1 MGPVKNEKVTPAPSL
16 KRARAYRR
24 IRDLFVGRT
33 ERRLA
38 IVIFITTMVPLAVA
52 LYLGTQMFRRAAAV
66 WYSPE
71 IGAQLDRGVDVYK
84 DYVKAIKDDLKHQ
97 TVAIASD
104 PVLREAAKRGN
115 VETLE
120 SELDVEFPAFT
131 SLVELRI
138 LRSVPETTPPYELS
152 EIAQKTMA
160 HRDRGRPVD
169 TQTEKSL
176 TQLYPLTDDPDGP
189 CVLATFAV
197 SSKRLDELESSAE
210 VVKRYHQIEASRNEV
225 YQGYLNVFALLLGIT
240 LLLVV
245 PLGFLLARGVTKRIN
260 RLAAAIEV
268 VAEGDLSVRVPV
280 TGSDELT
287 DLARTFN
294 RMIGE
299 ISQSRSR
306 IEFLQRIGAWQDMA
320 QRLAH
325 EIKNPL
331 TPIQLAVQE
340 CHRKYAGDDPKYRA
354 LLDTTL
360 EIVEEEVG
368 TLRRLVGSFSNF
380 ARLPHADLKP
390 ANLSDFLRDCENQL
404 GHLEDPFAGA
414 ETAGSETAGA
424 DAPEPIPANVDV
436 KWEVPKDELDVAI
449 DRQMLRRVVVNLVRN
464 AVQAIRDHQ
473 LRGSKPGGVAPG
485 EVLGRVIVSARRE
498 EDGREGVRIEVEDD
512 GPGVAASMRGR
523 IFDPYV
529 TTKADGTGLGLAIV
543 KKIVVEHGGEI
554 EAGESPRLGGA
565 RFTLHLPG
573 MKILAIA
580 AAARDARERAKQQGV
595 EIEG

>member
-1 MGPVKNEKVTPAPSL
+1 MTRNAGL
-16 KRARAYRR
+16 GR
-24 IRDLFVGRT
+24 IWNLLVGKT

-38 IVIFITTMVPLAVA
+38 MVILVTTMVPLAAA
-52 LYLGTQMFRRAAAV
+52 LYLGTQMFRRASAV
-66 WYSPE
+66 WFNPE

-97 TVAIASD
+97 TVAIAAD
-104 PVLREAAKRGN
+104 PVLREAARKGN

-120 SELDVEFPAFT
+120 SELDALFPSFT
-131 SLVELRI
+131 SLVELRV
-138 LRSVPETTPPYELS
+138 LQAPLANPAPPYDADEVS
-152 EIAQKTMA
+152 AKTMA

-169 TQTEKSL
+169 ATTEKSL
-176 TQLYPLTDDPDGP
+176 SQIYPLTDDLDGP
-189 CVLATFAV
+189 CVLAIYAV
-197 SSKRLDELESSAE
+197 SSKRLDELESAGE
-210 VVKRYHQIEASRNEV
+210 VVKRYHQIEASRSDV
-225 YQGYLNVFALLLGIT
+225 YQGYLNVYALLLGVT
-240 LLLVV
+240 LVLTV
-245 PLGFLLARGVTKRIN
+245 PLGIFLARGVTRRIN
-260 RLAAAIEV
+260 RLSAAINL
-268 VAEGDLSVRVPV
+268 VAEGDLTVRVPV

-340 CHRKYAGDDPKYRA
+340 CHRKYDGDDVRYRA
-354 LLDTTL
+354 LLDTTR

-368 TLRRLVGSFSNF
+368 TLRRLVGNFSSF
-380 ARLPHADLKP
+380 ARLPHAELAE
-390 ANLSDFLRDCENQL
+390 ANLSAFLRDCENQL
-404 GHLEDPFAGA
+404 GHLEDPSLG
-414 ETAGSETAGA
+414 EGTT
-424 DAPEPIPANVDV
+424 DAEPIPAHNVEIR
-436 KWEVPKDELDVAI
+436 WEVPKEAIAVAI

-464 AVQAIRDHQ
+464 AVQAIRDHHARSSRPDAAAG
-473 LRGSKPGGVAPG
+473 LPSG
-485 EVLGRVIVSARRE
+485 EVLGRIVVSAS
-498 EDGREGVRIEVEDD
+498 REGDGARIEVEDD
-512 GPGVAASMRGR
+512 GPGIAASMRGR
-523 IFDPYV
+523 IFDPYF

-543 KKIVVEHGGEI
+543 KKVVVEHGGEI
-554 EAGESPRLGGA
+554 DAGRSTRLGGA

-580 AAARDARERAKQQGV
+580 AAAREARERARQQGV
-595 EIEG
+595 ETDVGV

>member
-1 MGPVKNEKVTPAPSL
+1 MVGAVSPGTQL
-16 KRARAYRR
+16 KRARAYKAV
-24 IRDLFVGRT
+24 RDLFVGKT

-38 IVIFITTMVPLAVA
+38 IVIFVTTMVPLAAA

-66 WYSPE
+66 WYTPE
-71 IGAQLDRGVDVYK
+71 IGAQLDHGVDVYK

-97 TVAIASD
+97 TVAIAAD
-104 PVLREAAKRGN
+104 PVLREAAKKGN

-120 SELDVEFPAFT
+120 SELDALFPAFT
-131 SLVELRI
+131 SLVELRV
-138 LRSVPETTPPYELS
+138 LRSPLEDAAPPFDPAEV
-152 EIAQKTMA
+152 AAKTMA

-169 TQTEKSL
+169 AQTEKSL
-176 TQLYPLTDDPDGP
+176 TQLHPLSDDPDGP
-189 CVLATFAV
+189 YVFATFAV
-197 SSKRLDELESSAE
+197 SSKRLDELDSSAE
-210 VVKRYHQIEASRNEV
+210 VVKRYHQIETSRNEV

-240 LLLVV
+240 LLLTV
-245 PLGFLLARGVTKRIN
+245 PLGFMLARGVTRRIN
-260 RLAAAIEV
+260 RLAAAIDL

-340 CHRKYAGDDPKYRA
+340 CHRKYTGDDPKYRA

-380 ARLPHADLKP
+380 ARLPHADLQP

-404 GHLEDPFAGA
+404 GHLEDPSAGEGDA
-414 ETAGSETAGA
+414 EAL
-424 DAPEPIPANVDV
+424 PATNVDI
-436 KWEVPKDELDVAI
+436 KWEVPKEELSVAI

-464 AVQAIRDHQ
+464 AVQAIRDQ
-473 LRGSKPGGVAPG
+473 QRGEGA
-485 EVLGRVIVSARRE
+485 GRVIVSAHRE
-498 EDGREGVRIEVEDD
+498 GEGVRIEVEDD
-512 GPGVAASMRGR
+512 GPGVATSMRGR

-543 KKIVVEHGGEI
+543 KKVVVEHGGEI
-554 EAGESPRLGGA
+554 EADESPRLGGA

-595 EIEG
+595 EIKG

>member
-1 MGPVKNEKVTPAPSL
+1 VVGAVKKTAGQ
-16 KRARAYRR
+16 R
-24 IRDLFVGRT
+24 IRDLLVGKT

-38 IVIFITTMVPLAVA
+38 MVILVTTMVPLAAA
-52 LYLGTQMFRRAAAV
+52 LYLGTQMFRRASAV

-97 TVAIASD
+97 TVAIAAS
-104 PVLREAAKRGN
+104 PVLREAAKKGN
-115 VETLE
+115 VETME
-120 SELDVEFPAFT
+120 SELDAVFPNFT

-138 LRSVPETTPPYELS
+138 LREPLIVPAPPYDLAELT
-152 EIAQKTMA
+152 AKTMA
-160 HRDRGRPVD
+160 HRDRGRPVNA
-169 TQTEKSL
+169 TSEKSL
-176 TQLYPLTDDPDGP
+176 SQLYPLTDDPDGP
-189 CVLATFAV
+189 CVFATYAV
-197 SSKRLDELESSAE
+197 SSKRLDELESAGD
-210 VVKRYHQIEASRNEV
+210 VVKRYHQIEASRSDV
-225 YQGYLNVFALLLGIT
+225 YQGYLNVFALLLGVT
-240 LLLVV
+240 LVLTV
-245 PLGFLLARGVTKRIN
+245 PLGILLARGITRRIN
-260 RLAAAIEV
+260 RLSAAINL
-268 VAEGDLSVRVPV
+268 VAEGDLTVRVPV

-299 ISQSRSR
+299 ISHSRSR

-340 CHRKYAGDDPKYRA
+340 CHRKYAGEDGKYRA

-368 TLRRLVGSFSNF
+368 TLRRLVGSFSSF
-380 ARLPHADLKP
+380 ARLPHAELAE

-404 GHLEDPFAGA
+404 GHLEDPSLGEGA
-414 ETAGSETAGA
+414 T
-424 DAPEPIPANVDV
+424 DAEPIPAQNVEIR
-436 KWEVPKDELDVAI
+436 WEVPTETIKVAI

-464 AVQAIRDHQ
+464 AVQAIRDEAT
-473 LRGSKPGGVAPG
+473 RGSRPDVSFGASSD
-485 EVLGRVIVSARRE
+485 VIGHVVVSASRE
-498 EDGREGVRIEVEDD
+498 DDGARIEVEDD
-512 GPGVAASMRGR
+512 GPGIAASMRGR
-523 IFDPYV
+523 IFDPYF

-543 KKIVVEHGGEI
+543 KKVVVEHGGEI
-554 EAGESPRLGGA
+554 QADRSTRLGGA
-565 RFTLHLPG
+565 RFVLHLPG

-580 AAARDARERAKQQGV
+580 AAAREARELARQQGV
-595 EIEG
+595 ETGVGA

>member
-1 MGPVKNEKVTPAPSL
+1 VTPIPRTPSPKDL
-16 KRARAYRR
+16 KRARAYKVV
-24 IRDLFVGRT
+24 RDLFVGKT

-38 IVIFITTMVPLAVA
+38 IVIFVTTMVPLAAA

-66 WYSPE
+66 WYTPE

-97 TVAIASD
+97 TVAIAAD
-104 PVLREAAKRGN
+104 PVLREAARKGN

-120 SELDVEFPAFT
+120 SELDALFPSFT
-131 SLVELRI
+131 SLVELRV
-138 LRSVPETTPPYELS
+138 LRKPPENAAPPFDPT
-152 EIAQKTMA
+152 EIAAMTLA

-169 TQTEKSL
+169 DKTEKQL
-176 TQLYPLTDDPDGP
+176 TQLHPLTEDADGP

-225 YQGYLNVFALLLGIT
+225 YQGYLNVYALLLGVT
-240 LLLVV
+240 LLLTV
-245 PLGFLLARGVTKRIN
+245 PLGFLLARGVTRRIN
-260 RLAAAIEV
+260 RLAAAIDL

-380 ARLPHADLKP
+380 ARLPQADLQP

-404 GHLEDPFAGA
+404 GHLEDP
-414 ETAGSETAGA
+414 TAG
-424 DAPEPIPANVDV
+424 EPAAEALPATNVDI
-436 KWEVPKDELDVAI
+436 KWEVPKEELSVAI

-464 AVQAIRDHQ
+464 AVQAIRDQ
-473 LRGSKPGGVAPG
+473 QRDGA
-485 EVLGRVIVSARRE
+485 GRVIVSAQRE
-498 EDGREGVRIEVEDD
+498 GEGVRIEVEDD
-512 GPGVAASMRGR
+512 GPGVATSMRGR

-543 KKIVVEHGGEI
+543 KKVVVEHGGEI
-554 EAGESPRLGGA
+554 EADESPRLGGA
-565 RFTLHLPG
+565 RFVLHLPG
-573 MKILAIA
+573 MRILAIA
-580 AAARDARERAKQQGV
+580 AASRDARERAKQQGV

>member
-1 MGPVKNEKVTPAPSL
+1 VGPL
-16 KRARAYRR
+16 RQ
-24 IRDLFVGRT
+24 LFFGKT

-38 IVIFITTMVPLAVA
+38 IVIIVTTMVPLAAA
-52 LYLGTQMFRRAAAV
+52 LYLATQMFRRASAV

-71 IGAQLDRGVDVYK
+71 VGEQLDRGVDVYK

-97 TVAIASD
+97 TVAIAAD
-104 PVLREAAKRGN
+104 PVLREAAKKQN
-115 VETLE
+115 IETLE
-120 SELDVEFPAFT
+120 SELDALFPSFT
-131 SLVELRI
+131 SLVELRV
-138 LRSVPETTPPYELS
+138 LREPPSSPLPPYDPQDLAS
-152 EIAQKTMA
+152 KTMS

-169 TQTEKSL
+169 MHTEKSL
-176 TQLYPLTDDPDGP
+176 SQIHPLTDDLEGP
-189 CVLATFAV
+189 CVFATFAV
-197 SSKRLDELESSAE
+197 SSKRLDELESAGD
-210 VVKRYHQIEASRNEV
+210 VVKRYHQIVAERSKV
-225 YQGYLNVFALLLGIT
+225 YQGYLNVFALLLGVT
-240 LLLVV
+240 LVLTV
-245 PLGFLLARGVTKRIN
+245 PLGILLARGVTRRIN
-260 RLAAAIEV
+260 RLSAAINL

-340 CHRKYAGDDPKYRA
+340 CHRKYNGEDTRYRE

-368 TLRRLVGSFSNF
+368 TLRRLVGNFSNF
-380 ARLPHADLKP
+380 ARLPHAELAEADL
-390 ANLSDFLRDCENQL
+390 SSFLRDCENQL
-404 GHLEDPFAGA
+404 GHLEDP
-414 ETAGSETAGA
+414 TAGGPAEGGPTAGVALGGDA
-424 DAPEPIPANVDV
+424 DAESIPAHNVEIR
-436 KWEVPKDELDVAI
+436 WEAPADAIKVAI

-464 AVQAIRDHQ
+464 AVQAIRDH
-473 LRGSKPGGVAPG
+473 RAESDA
-485 EVLGRVIVSARRE
+485 GRVVVSARRE
-498 EDGREGVRIEVEDD
+498 GDGARIEVEDD
-512 GPGVAASMRGR
+512 GPGIAASMRGR
-523 IFDPYV
+523 VFDPYF

-554 EAGESPRLGGA
+554 EVDRSVRLGGA
-565 RFTLHLPG
+565 RFVLHLPG
-573 MKILAIA
+573 TKILSIS
-580 AAARDARERAKQQGV
+580 AAAREAREHARKQGV
-595 EIEG
+595 ETGERAI

>member
-1 MGPVKNEKVTPAPSL
+1 MTRNAGL
-16 KRARAYRR
+16 GR
-24 IRDLFVGRT
+24 IWNLLVGKT

-38 IVIFITTMVPLAVA
+38 MVILVTTMVPLAAA
-52 LYLGTQMFRRAAAV
+52 LYLGTQMFRRASAV
-66 WYSPE
+66 WFNPE

-97 TVAIASD
+97 TVAIAAD
-104 PVLREAAKRGN
+104 PVLREAARKGN

-120 SELDVEFPAFT
+120 SELDALFPSFT
-131 SLVELRI
+131 SLVELRV
-138 LRSVPETTPPYELS
+138 LQAPLANPAPPYDADEVR
-152 EIAQKTMA
+152 AKTMA

-169 TQTEKSL
+169 ATTEKSL
-176 TQLYPLTDDPDGP
+176 SQIYPLTDDLDGP
-189 CVLATFAV
+189 CVLAIYAV
-197 SSKRLDELESSAE
+197 SSKRLDELESAGE
-210 VVKRYHQIEASRNEV
+210 VVKRYHQIEASRSDV
-225 YQGYLNVFALLLGIT
+225 YQGYLNVYALLLGVT
-240 LLLVV
+240 LVLTV
-245 PLGFLLARGVTKRIN
+245 PLGIFLARGVTRRIN
-260 RLAAAIEV
+260 RLSAAINL
-268 VAEGDLSVRVPV
+268 VAEGDLTVRVPV

-340 CHRKYAGDDPKYRA
+340 CHRKYDGDDVRYRA
-354 LLDTTL
+354 LLDTTR

-368 TLRRLVGSFSNF
+368 TLRRLVGNFSSF
-380 ARLPHADLKP
+380 ARLPHAELAE
-390 ANLSDFLRDCENQL
+390 ANLSAFLRDCENQL
-404 GHLEDPFAGA
+404 GHLEDPSLG
-414 ETAGSETAGA
+414 EGTT
-424 DAPEPIPANVDV
+424 DAEPIPAHNVEIR
-436 KWEVPKDELDVAI
+436 WEVPKEAIAVAI

-464 AVQAIRDHQ
+464 AVQAIRDHHARSSRPDAAAG
-473 LRGSKPGGVAPG
+473 LPSG
-485 EVLGRVIVSARRE
+485 EVLGRIVVSAS
-498 EDGREGVRIEVEDD
+498 REGDGARIEVEDD
-512 GPGVAASMRGR
+512 GPGIAASMRGR
-523 IFDPYV
+523 IFDPYF

-543 KKIVVEHGGEI
+543 KKVVVEHGGEI
-554 EAGESPRLGGA
+554 DAGRSTRLGGA

-580 AAARDARERAKQQGV
+580 AAAREARERARQQGV
-595 EIEG
+595 ETDVGV

>member
-1 MGPVKNEKVTPAPSL
+1 MGSVTKKAGL
-16 KRARAYRR
+16 GR
-24 IRDLFVGRT
+24 IWNLLVGKT

-38 IVIFITTMVPLAVA
+38 MVILVTSMVPLAAA
-52 LYLGTQMFRRAAAV
+52 LYLGTQMFRRASAV
-66 WYSPE
+66 WFNPE

-104 PVLREAAKRGN
+104 PVLREAARKGN

-120 SELDVEFPAFT
+120 AELDAVFPHFT
-131 SLVELRI
+131 SLVELRV
-138 LRSVPETTPPYELS
+138 LRGALANPAPPYDTAEVD
-152 EIAQKTMA
+152 AKTMA

-169 TQTEKSL
+169 AATEKSL
-176 TQLYPLTDDPDGP
+176 SQIYPLTDDPEGP
-189 CVLATFAV
+189 CVLATYAV
-197 SSKRLDELESSAE
+197 SSKRLDELESAGE
-210 VVKRYHQIEASRNEV
+210 VVKRYHQIEASRSDV
-225 YQGYLNVFALLLGIT
+225 YQGYLNVYALLLGVT
-240 LLLVV
+240 LVLTV
-245 PLGFLLARGVTKRIN
+245 PLGIFLARGVTKRIN
-260 RLAAAIEV
+260 RLSAAINL
-268 VAEGDLSVRVPV
+268 VAEGDLTVRVPV

-340 CHRKYAGDDPKYRA
+340 CHRKYDGDDARYRD
-354 LLDTTL
+354 LLDTTR

-368 TLRRLVGSFSNF
+368 TLRRLVGNFSSF
-380 ARLPHADLKP
+380 ARLPHAELAE

-404 GHLEDPFAGA
+404 GHLEDPSLG
-414 ETAGSETAGA
+414 EGSS
-424 DAPEPIPANVDV
+424 DAEPIPSQNVEIR
-436 KWEVPKDELDVAI
+436 WEVPVDPISVAI
-449 DRQMLRRVVVNLVRN
+449 DRQMLRRVIVNLVRN
-464 AVQAIRDHQ
+464 AVQAIRDQHA
-473 LRGSKPGGVAPG
+473 RGSRPDVFAALPSG
-485 EVLGRVIVSARRE
+485 EVLGRVVVSAA
-498 EDGREGVRIEVEDD
+498 REGDGARIEVEDD
-512 GPGVAASMRGR
+512 GPGIAASMRGR
-523 IFDPYV
+523 IFDPYF

-543 KKIVVEHGGEI
+543 KKVVVEHGGEI
-554 EAGESPRLGGA
+554 DASRSDRLGGA

-573 MKILAIA
+573 TKILAIA
-580 AAARDARERAKQQGV
+580 AAAREARERARQQGV
-595 EIEG
+595 ETGIGV